1 MEMGLSQKEFGLLI
15 GKSESQ
21 VGAYENADTNIKV
34 ETLFEIAKAANIKP
48 EQLITG
54 PVEEKET
61 WDAEL
66 RIYGA
71 EDRKKATPTGKSLI
85 YYVHAIDRKGNAD
98 TSK

>member
-1 MEMGLSQKEFGLLI
+1 MDSTRKVGQEIKRVRMEMGLSQKEFGLLI

-54 PVEEKET
+54 PVEEKEILSHLMR
-61 WDAEL
+61 W
-66 RIYGA
+66 
-71 EDRKKATPTGKSLI
+71 K
-85 YYVHAIDRKGNAD
+85 H
-98 TSK
+98 